1 MKQDGKGFQF
11 LDELNPEQ
19 RRAVTHGA
27 GPLLIVAGAGT
38 GKTRTLAYRVAHLIA
53 TGTDPT
59 RILLLTFTRRAAE
72 EMLKR
77 ASSVVARGTTATGRV
92 WGGTFHATANRL
104 LRLYAKAAQLDRD
117 FTVMDQGDAED
128 MIDLV
133 RHDLG
138 LASREKRFPRK
149 ATCLSIYSRSVN
161 GAEELPAVLARDFPW
176 CAEWEEDLRALFLQ
190 YVLRKQ
196 KRRVLDYDDLLLYW
210 AALVRDPALS
220 ADLSARF
227 DHLLVD
233 EYQDTNPV
241 QAEILV
247 GMREGNPNI
256 TVVGD
261 DAQSIYGFRAATVRN
276 MLDFPQRF
284 PGTTL
289 VTLEQNY
296 RSVAPILETTNRVI
310 AQAKERY
317 TKDLWSERR
326 EGARPRLVTCRDE
339 RDQDERVIAHVLE
352 HYEAGVPLREQAVL
366 FRAGHLSDSL
376 EIELTRRGIPYQKYG
391 GLRFLE
397 AAHVKDLVAFLR
409 ILENPRDEMAWFR
422 ALQILDGVGPS
433 TAARAL
439 GHVALHRFDPR
450 SLRDFTAPPA
460 AREGIGSLAGLFDDL
475 LGKGSIPPAAQVE
488 RIRRF
493 YQPFLERIYENPG
506 ARARDL
512 DSLERIADG
521 YRSRTR
527 FLVDLQLDPPTS
539 TADLAGPP
547 RKDEDWLVLSTIHS
561 AKGCEWK
568 TVQLI
573 HAADGFLPSDL
584 ATGSSE
590 EIEEELRLTY
600 VALTRAKDFLYVLWP
615 LRYYHRRY
623 ALGDAHVFAQPSR
636 FLTPDVLETM
646 DRMGVDPDASPAPE
660 GDPSSPTRPTLDI
673 AELLRKRWEE

>member
-1 MKQDGKGFQF
+1 VRQPSKGFQF

-19 RRAVTHGA
+19 RRAVTHGT

-128 MIDLV
+128 MMDLV

-138 LASREKRFPRK
+138 FASREKRFPRK

-161 GAEELPAVLARDFPW
+161 GAEELPVVLTRHFPW
-176 CAEWEEDLRALFLQ
+176 CAEWEEDLRALFRE
-190 YVLRKQ
+190 YVRRKQ
-196 KRRVLDYDDLLLYW
+196 KRHVLDYDDLLLYW

-326 EGARPRLVTCRDE
+326 EGTRPRLVTCRDE

-352 HYEAGVPLREQAVL
+352 HYEAGIPLREQAVL

-439 GHVALHRFDPR
+439 GHVAEHRFDPR
-450 SLRDFTAPPA
+450 SLRDFAAPPA
-460 AREGIGSLAGLFDDL
+460 AREGIGALAGLFDDL

-493 YQPFLERIYENPG
+493 YQPFLERTYENPG

-521 YRSRTR
+521 YRSRAK
-527 FLVDLQLDPPTS
+527 FLVDLQLDPPAS

-547 RKDEDWLVLSTIHS
+547 P
-561 AKGCEWK
+561 KGR
-568 TVQLI
+568 
-573 HAADGFLPSDL
+573 GL
-584 ATGSSE
+584 ARP
-590 EIEEELRLTY
+590 LH
-600 VALTRAKDFLYVLWP
+600 DP
-615 LRYYHRRY
+615 LRQGVRMEDRPADPRRRWVPPLRPRHRLERGDRGGAAPHLRRPHARQGLPVRPLASPLLPPALRPRRRPRLRAALPVPHARRPGDDGPGRSRSGRKSWSRRRPLLPPSAHARHRR
-623 ALGDAHVFAQPSR
+623 ALA
-636 FLTPDVLETM
+636 
-646 DRMGVDPDASPAPE
+646 
-660 GDPSSPTRPTLDI
+660 
-673 AELLRKRWEE
+673 